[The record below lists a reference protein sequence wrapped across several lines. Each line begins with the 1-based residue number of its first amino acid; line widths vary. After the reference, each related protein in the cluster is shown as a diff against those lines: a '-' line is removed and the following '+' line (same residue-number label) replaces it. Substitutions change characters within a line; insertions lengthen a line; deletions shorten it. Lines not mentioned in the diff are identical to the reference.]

1 MDDSLPICS
10 SRLLVGM
17 SIFRPCLIH
26 ANYVYVRLGSPLE
39 IQMKSFWLCGI
50 AIASVLMLQAVPASA
65 QRVHGTG
72 HAHIGHGYAGHG
84 AGRSQFHGGYAH
96 GYRPGYGIGVGAA
109 AVATGALIGGAIATQ
124 DQGYYYPDQ
133 NYPGY
138 SDPGYV
144 YSDAAPAAY
153 NNGGSV
159 AYCEQ
164 TYRSYDPASGS
175 YLGYDGFRHA
185 CP

>member
-1 MDDSLPICS
+1 MNNF
-10 SRLLVGM
+10 LL
-17 SIFRPCLIH
+17 S
-26 ANYVYVRLGSPLE
+26 
-39 IQMKSFWLCGI
+39 GI
-50 AIASVLMLQAVPASA
+50 AIASVLMLQPAPASA
-65 QRVHGTG
+65 QRVHAVG
-72 HAHIGHGYAGHG
+72 HARVGHGYAGHW
-84 AGRSQFHGGYAH
+84 HGGYGH
-96 GYRPGYGIGVGAA
+96 GYGGYGVGVGAL
-109 AVATGALIGGAIATQ
+109 ATGALIGGAIASQ
-124 DQGYYYPDQ
+124 NQGYYYGDQ

-144 YSDAAPAAY
+144 YSNAGPVAY
-153 NNGGSV
+153 NNGGTV

>member
-1 MDDSLPICS
+1 
-10 SRLLVGM
+10 M
-17 SIFRPCLIH
+17 SIFRPYLILGMT
-26 ANYVYVRLGSPLE
+26 AMFRLTLE
-39 IQMKSFWLCGI
+39 VQMKSFLLCGI
-50 AIASVLMLQAVPASA
+50 AIASVLMLQSVPASA
-65 QRVHGTG
+65 QRVHGTS
-72 HAHIGHGYAGHG
+72 HAHIGRGYAGHG
-84 AGRSQFHGGYAH
+84 AGRSQFHGGYAG

-124 DQGYYYPDQ
+124 NQGYYYPEQ

-144 YSDAAPAAY
+144 YSEAAPVAY
-153 NNGGSV
+153 NNGDSV

-164 TYRSYDPASGS
+164 TFRSYDPASGS

>member
-1 MDDSLPICS
+1 
-10 SRLLVGM
+10 
-17 SIFRPCLIH
+17 
-26 ANYVYVRLGSPLE
+26 
-39 IQMKSFWLCGI
+39 MKSYLLCGI
-50 AIASVLMLQAVPASA
+50 AIASVPGNDPRVQSVPASA
-65 QRVHGTG
+65 QRVLATG
-72 HAHIGHGYAGHG
+72 HPHVGHKSHAGVLAWRLPYPHAGHG
-84 AGRSQFHGGYAH
+84 S
-96 GYRPGYGIGVGAA
+96 GYGIGAGAA

-124 DQGYYYPDQ
+124 NQGYYYPQ
-133 NYPGY
+133 NGGYYYPAQTYSGY

-153 NNGGSV
+153 NNGDSV

-175 YLGYDGFRHA
+175 YLGYDGYRHA

>member
-1 MDDSLPICS
+1 
-10 SRLLVGM
+10 
-17 SIFRPCLIH
+17 
-26 ANYVYVRLGSPLE
+26 
-39 IQMKSFWLCGI
+39 MKRFLLCGI
-50 AIASVLMLQAVPASA
+50 AITSVLMLQPVPASA
-65 QRVHGTG
+65 QRVHGAG
-72 HAHIGHGYAGHG
+72 QAHIGHGYAGHG
-84 AGRSQFHGGYAH
+84 AGRFQYHHGGYAR
-96 GYRPGYGIGVGAA
+96 GYGPGYGIGVGAA

-124 DQGYYYPDQ
+124 NQGYYYPDQ

-153 NNGGSV
+153 NNGDSV

-175 YLGYDGFRHA
+175 YLGYDGFRHG

>member
-1 MDDSLPICS
+1 M
-10 SRLLVGM
+10 
-17 SIFRPCLIH
+17 
-26 ANYVYVRLGSPLE
+26 
-39 IQMKSFWLCGI
+39 
-50 AIASVLMLQAVPASA
+50 
-65 QRVHGTG
+65 G
-72 HAHIGHGYAGHG
+72 HSYAGHA
-84 AGRSQFHGGYAH
+84 AGRFQYHHGGYAR
-96 GYRPGYGIGVGAA
+96 GYGPGYGIGVGAA

-124 DQGYYYPDQ
+124 NQGYYYPDQ

-138 SDPGYV
+138 TNQYYPGYSNPGYV

-153 NNGGSV
+153 NNGDSV

-164 TYRSYDPASGS
+164 TYRSYDPTSGS